1 MKTRCTV
8 KGVVNKVMLGEGDA
22 GMVFLT
28 DGRSAEGQIQLVL
41 IPDAV
46 NVEAVYPIAVLK
58 STLHGD
64 EARAFVEFVLSD
76 EGQQILQKYGFLPP
90 ESML

>member
-1 MKTRCTV
+1 
-8 KGVVNKVMLGEGDA
+8 MLGEGDA

-28 DGRSAEGQIQLVL
+28 DGRSAEGQIQLVI
-41 IPDAV
+41 IPDTV

-90 ESML
+90 DSML